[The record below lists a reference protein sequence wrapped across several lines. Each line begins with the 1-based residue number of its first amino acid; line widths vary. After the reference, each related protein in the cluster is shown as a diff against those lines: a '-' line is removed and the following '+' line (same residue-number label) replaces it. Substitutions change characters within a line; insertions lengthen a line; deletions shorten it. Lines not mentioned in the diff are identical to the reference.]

1 MTYRKVWGR
10 ANLPRMSQP
19 LGSTMN
25 RKAIIILMTVGI
37 VMILSMLMLLF
48 FEGWPPWPVILWFA
62 VSHAFF
68 CAVILRV
75 KPFTGPYKEPMA
87 EPELPR
93 LE

>member
-1 MTYRKVWGR
+1 MNRPVGN
-10 ANLPRMSQP
+10 A
-19 LGSTMN
+19 MN

-37 VMILSMLMLLF
+37 FIVLSMLMLLF
-48 FEGWPPWPVILWFA
+48 FEGWPPWPVIFWFA

-68 CAVILRV
+68 CAVVIRV

-87 EPELPR
+87 EPELPH